1 MKKIR
6 SYPTL
11 KAWRAA
17 LGLNQR
23 DAALLL
29 GVSQSLYARAESGT
43 NSPRPQRAKN
53 MSEKTG
59 VSFETLM
66 GVA

>member
-29 GVSQSLYARAESGT
+29 GVSQSLYAKTESGH
-43 NSPRPQRAKN
+43 NRPRPLRAKTI
-53 MSEKTG
+53 SEKTG
-59 VSFETLM
+59 VAFEIVL